1 MRKFKEILFGFLGF
15 LIISILEISLSIVIY
30 SYIEHLK
37 PWLIAIIIL
46 FVVIVA
52 TALCVLVDYIRRKLT
67 FDKPM
72 QEILDATKKMS
83 KGDFNINLKTSNNYL
98 EYDEFD
104 SIKQHLNQMAKE
116 LSNLEMLKSDF
127 ISNVS
132 HEIKTPLSVINM
144 YAKELSNESLS
155 VEAKRKYTKTLQ
167 KACSKLTNLVNN
179 ILKLNKLENQKLTP
193 NFKTFNIT
201 ELLAQQIVTLE
212 SKFIE
217 KNIDLK
223 VDIEDDLY
231 INSEESF
238 IEIIINNLIS
248 NAIKFTNE
256 NGEVKISLYKEK
268 QNIVFIV
275 KDNGIGMDENTGKHI
290 FDKFYQGDTSH
301 SKQGNGLGL
310 TLVKKVIDV
319 IGGCIEVSSE
329 LNKGSTFKVTIKEN

>member
-116 LSNLEMLKSDF
+116 LSNLSEKNAYLC
-127 ISNVS
+127 N
-132 HEIKTPLSVINM
+132 LSQIQM
-144 YAKELSNESLS
+144 YFSERL
-155 VEAKRKYTKTLQ
+155 
-167 KACSKLTNLVNN
+167 
-179 ILKLNKLENQKLTP
+179 P
-193 NFKTFNIT
+193 NF
-201 ELLAQQIVTLE
+201 TL
-212 SKFIE
+212 F
-217 KNIDLK
+217 
-223 VDIEDDLY
+223 
-231 INSEESF
+231 
-238 IEIIINNLIS
+238 
-248 NAIKFTNE
+248 
-256 NGEVKISLYKEK
+256 
-268 QNIVFIV
+268 
-275 KDNGIGMDENTGKHI
+275 
-290 FDKFYQGDTSH
+290 
-301 SKQGNGLGL
+301 
-310 TLVKKVIDV
+310 
-319 IGGCIEVSSE
+319 
-329 LNKGSTFKVTIKEN
+329 